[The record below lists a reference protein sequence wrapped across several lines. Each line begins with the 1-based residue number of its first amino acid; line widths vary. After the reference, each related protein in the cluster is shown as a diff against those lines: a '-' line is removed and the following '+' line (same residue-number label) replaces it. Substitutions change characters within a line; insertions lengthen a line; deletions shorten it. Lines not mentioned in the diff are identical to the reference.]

1 MSKEP
6 LIVIGGGAAGMMAA
20 GRAGAMGERVILFEK
35 NRNLGRK
42 ILITGKGRCNV
53 TNSGDIN
60 KFIANYG
67 DNGQFLYSSFN
78 RFFNNDLLEFFKGYG
93 VALKVERGGRVFP
106 ESDDAADIVK
116 ALAAYIKEGNVEI
129 LYEKEVKSIAV
140 KKGRILGVETS
151 AGRSAASQVIIAT
164 GGKSYPGTGSIGD
177 GYKWAMELGHT
188 LIPPKPALVPLN
200 VKEGWVKELQG
211 LALKNV
217 EASLYMGD
225 KFLGK
230 EFGEML
236 FTHFG
241 VSGPII
247 LTLSRKVAINN
258 SSAGFTLKINLKP
271 ALDEETLDLR
281 LQKDFIKF
289 QRRQLKN
296 SLNELLPSSLIPV
309 IINLSGISED
319 KYVHQITR
327 EERQRILSALTGM
340 ELTILGP
347 RSLAEAIVTAGGVS
361 LKEINPRTME
371 SKLVKGLY
379 FAGEVLDVDGFTGGY
394 NLQAAF
400 STGFSAG
407 ESAAKASQAGLSGDG
422 S

>member
-1 MSKEP
+1 MNKNP
-6 LIVIGGGAAGMMAA
+6 VIVIGGGAAGMMAA
-20 GRAGAMGERVILFEK
+20 GRAGTMGERTVLLEK
-35 NRNLGRK
+35 NGNLGRK

-67 DNGQFLYSSFN
+67 ANGQFLYSSFSK
-78 RFFNNDLLEFFKGYG
+78 FFNDDLLEFFKERG
-93 VALKVERGGRVFP
+93 VPLKIERGGRVFP

-116 ALAAYIKEGNVEI
+116 ALALYMKEGNVEI
-129 LYEKEVKSIAV
+129 QYEKEVQSIAV
-140 KKGRILGVETS
+140 KDSHIVGVETK
-151 AGRSAASQVIIAT
+151 AGRIPASRVILAT
-164 GGKSYPGTGSIGD
+164 GGKSYPGTGSTGD

-188 LIPPKPALVPLN
+188 VVQPRPALVPLN
-200 VKEGWVKELQG
+200 IKEGWIKELQG
-211 LALKNV
+211 LTLKNV
-217 EASLYMGD
+217 EASLYIGD
-225 KFLGK
+225 RLLGK

-247 LTLSRKVAINN
+247 LTLSRNVTANNN
-258 SSAGFTLKINLKP
+258 SLPSFTLKINLKP
-271 ALDEETLDLR
+271 ALDDETLDLR
-281 LQKDFIKF
+281 LQKDFSKY

-309 IINLSGISED
+309 VINLSGISGE

-327 EERQRILSALTGM
+327 EERQRILKVLTGM
-340 ELTILGP
+340 ELSVLGP

-379 FAGEVLDVDGFTGGY
+379 FAGEVLDVDGYTGGY

-400 STGFSAG
+400 SMGFAAG
-407 ESAAKASQAGLSGDG
+407 ESAAQANQA
-422 S
+422 